1 MANFKL
7 KDSTELLDML
17 KKVDGKDLNT
27 CAKIIEYIDRLHNV
41 LKGYQIAVD
50 FVVNRN
56 VNVE

>member
-27 CAKIIEYIDRLHNV
+27 CAEIIEYIDRLHNV
-41 LKGYQIAVD
+41 LKGYQITVD